1 MPAMMKTTL
10 QAVNLAETNAK
21 LRRWYQEHPDLA
33 ARQVLF
39 QNRILEWVVES
50 MRFESEPV
58 TMGRLQEL
66 LANQKST
73 RPAA

>member
-1 MPAMMKTTL
+1 MSAMTKTTL
-10 QAVNLAETNAK
+10 QPVNLAETNAK

-33 ARQVLF
+33 TRRVLF

-50 MRFESEPV
+50 MRFENEPV
-58 TMGRLQEL
+58 TMARLQEL
-66 LANQKST
+66 LANRKST

>member
-1 MPAMMKTTL
+1 MAKTTL
-10 QAVNLAETNAK
+10 QPVNLAATNAK

-33 ARQVLF
+33 TRQALF
-39 QNRILEWVVES
+39 QDRILEWVVES
-50 MRFESEPV
+50 MRFENEPV

-66 LANQKST
+66 LANRKST